1 MVLLEKLH
9 GQVERALRLIHT
21 SSSPS
26 RTGPDSPH
34 SPSSLATASASAQHG
49 LRRSLARHGSSHGGS
64 PHSPGL
70 TEDGEGEEDED
81 RDGFE
86 TVIESP
92 LAVLAHLSSLKLNV
106 SNDEESGSSFLPSE
120 KQNQTA
126 PEQYFATGEQ
136 VQSSTGLP
144 RMRGG

>member
-1 MVLLEKLH
+1 MILLESLH
-9 GQVERALRLIHT
+9 GEVERALRLINT
-21 SSSPS
+21 SSSPG
-26 RTGPDSPH
+26 RPGPGSPH
-34 SPSSLATASASAQHG
+34 SPSSLASTSAQHG
-49 LRRSLARHGSSHGGS
+49 LRRSLARHSSSQGDS
-64 PHSPGL
+64 PHSADL
-70 TEDGEGEEDED
+70 TEDGEGDEDEA

-126 PEQYFATGEQ
+126 PEQYFATGEWKQ
-136 VQSSTGLP
+136 AEAELSDAG
-144 RMRGG
+144 